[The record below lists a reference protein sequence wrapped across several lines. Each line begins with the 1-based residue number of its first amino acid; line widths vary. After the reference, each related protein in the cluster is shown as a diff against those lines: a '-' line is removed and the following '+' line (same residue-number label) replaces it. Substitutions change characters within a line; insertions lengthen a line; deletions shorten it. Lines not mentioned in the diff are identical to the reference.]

1 MTLDEAIKHAR
12 EKAEEQRKDYDTCVV
27 KEGYGCKDCAYYYSK
42 PCIECA
48 EEHEQLADWLEEL
61 KEYKENKHRSLRYMY
76 EKGYNKAIDDLT
88 EKIVGYGT
96 YDYYGNV
103 IDVLEIAEKLKEHK
117 TLNIVHC
124 KDCKH
129 WGTGVAGETE
139 NVKCCEYG
147 KYMVGANGYCV
158 YGEKK
163 EYAE

>member
-12 EKAEEQRKDYDTCVV
+12 EVAERIQKDAD
-27 KEGYGCKDCAYYYSK
+27 KQKGLNHGYYVWQSVNADKYRQ
-42 PCIECA
+42 IA
-48 EEHEQLADWLEEL
+48 EWLEEL

>member
-1 MTLDEAIKHAR
+1 MTLDEAIKHAK
-12 EKAEEQRKDYDTCVV
+12 EVAEENREEAINAFFSPYADEC
-27 KEGYGCKDCAYYYSK
+27 ES
-42 PCIECA
+42 CA
-48 EEHEQLADWLEEL
+48 EEYEQLVSWLEEL
-61 KEYKENKHRSLRYMY
+61 KDYRRFNGAKTFDNGFKQG
-76 EKGYNKAIDDLT
+76 EKYGYNKAIDDLT

-147 KYMVGANGYCV
+147 KYMVGENGYCV
-158 YGEKK
+158 YGEK
-163 EYAE
+163 ECAE

>member
-12 EKAEEQRKDYDTCVV
+12 EKAEEQRKDNDTCVV

-61 KEYKENKHRSLRYMY
+61 KEYKENKYRSLRYMY
-76 EKGYNKAIDDLT
+76 EKGYSKAIDDLT

-103 IDVLEIAEKLKEHK
+103 IDVLKIANELKENK
-117 TLNIVHC
+117 TLNIVNF
-124 KDCKH
+124 K
-129 WGTGVAGETE
+129 
-139 NVKCCEYG
+139 N
-147 KYMVGANGYCV
+147 
-158 YGEKK
+158 
-163 EYAE
+163 